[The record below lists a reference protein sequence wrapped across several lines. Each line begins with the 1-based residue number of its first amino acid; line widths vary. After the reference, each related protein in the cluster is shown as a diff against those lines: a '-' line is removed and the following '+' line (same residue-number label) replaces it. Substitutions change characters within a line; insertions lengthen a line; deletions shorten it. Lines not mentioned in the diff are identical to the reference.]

1 MDGNKC
7 LLQNDFV
14 KLVIDPAGGAFTQY
28 CLKQGEFDSAGESKS
43 ELKKTPCNVNPLDF
57 KFLHKDPSGEL
68 EFKGHFLCLGN
79 WGDPSPGE
87 QKSGLKKHGE
97 FAGIIWEFNTIGN
110 DAMMKASS
118 ALEGIQI
125 IRKIQLARN
134 SSCIKIS
141 EVIKNTESR
150 GRMYNMVQHPT
161 IAGDFLNE
169 RTIVNCNATSGF
181 DYLNRSDT
189 IFSSG
194 KWPLYK
200 NAHGQ
205 VINLENPKLVYNSVF
220 PTVIDP
226 GSEYG
231 WISAYSPDHHLLL
244 GYLWKRSDY
253 PWINHWIHFADDPSS
268 KVSGLSV
275 NNNEE
280 EVRVHSDTGLTS
292 RMIYRGLEF
301 GTTGMHMSFKEIID
315 KKLFEVL
322 GERSFEFLDA
332 GEQKERS
339 YFMFLE
345 KVPKEFSGVAEIK
358 METNYIKI
366 RCKNS
371 SDIQIAHSF
380 N

>member
-28 CLKQGEFDSAGESKS
+28 CLKQGEIDSAGESIS
-43 ELKKTPCNVNPLDF
+43 DLKRMTCNVNPLDF
-57 KFLHKDPSGEL
+57 KFLHKDPSGEF

-87 QKSGLKKHGE
+87 LKSGLNKHGE
-97 FAGIIWEFNTIGN
+97 FARINWELNSSGN
-110 DAMMKASS
+110 EVKMSAGS
-118 ALEGIQI
+118 ALEGIEI
-125 IRKIQLARN
+125 NREIKLARN
-134 SSCIKIS
+134 STCIKVS
-141 EVIKNTESR
+141 EVVKNTAAR
-150 GRMYNMVQHPT
+150 GRIYNMVQHPT

-169 RTIVNCNATSGF
+169 RTIVNCNATSGY
-181 DYLNRSDT
+181 DYLNKSDN

-200 NAHGQ
+200 NVEEQ
-205 VINLENPKLVYNSVF
+205 EINLESPKVVYNSVF
-220 PTVIDP
+220 PTIIDP

-253 PWINHWIHFADDPSS
+253 PWINHWIHFVDDQSS
-268 KVSGLSV
+268 KVSGLSS
-275 NNNEE
+275 NNNQA
-280 EVRVHSDTGLTS
+280 EVQDHSYNGLPS

-315 KKLFEVL
+315 KKFFEVF
-322 GERSFEFLDA
+322 GEKTFEFLDS
-332 GEQKERS
+332 GESKERS
-339 YFMFLE
+339 YYMFLI
-345 KVPKEFSGVAEIK
+345 KVPDEFFGVEQIK
-358 METNYIKI
+358 PGRDHISI
-366 RCKNS
+366 RCIGS